1 MRGKSRGLRGEGSVV
16 REDSGVARRVEG
28 VRVIRNILNIRCIR
42 TVFYCRYYIIL
53 NLLYS
58 IVSRFPSLGKCHFS
72 MDFGS
77 EF

>member
-1 MRGKSRGLRGEGSVV
+1 MRDQFSGRSGEASRRGHTEYSTV
-16 REDSGVARRVEG
+16 
-28 VRVIRNILNIRCIR
+28 NIRCIR
-42 TVFYCRYYIIL
+42 TVFYCMYSRYYIIL

-58 IVSRFPSLGKCHFS
+58 IVSRFKSSGKLHFS